1 MLSIS
6 VMDAGS
12 LWRENGKSK
21 DNDSPDGS
29 GKMSKYFLVIP
40 YFLVRGHPSKGGWF
54 PLNVL
59 LHFSNREACNWL
71 VTEL

>member
-1 MLSIS
+1 MLAAYGGRMVKVKI
-6 VMDAGS
+6 
-12 LWRENGKSK
+12 
-21 DNDSPDGS
+21 DSPDGS
-29 GKMSKYFLVIP
+29 GKMSKYYLVIP

>member
-21 DNDSPDGS
+21 DWFSRWLREDVKILLGYSI
-29 GKMSKYFLVIP
+29 FLGEGTS
-40 YFLVRGHPSKGGWF
+40 LEGGMIY
-54 PLNVL
+54 LECVL
-59 LHFSNREACNWL
+59 FSNREACNWL